1 MLSHL
6 KEALSLLGQ
15 ARRLVRQAAREIED
29 AEREVKKPQGAPKGS
44 RARLAIEFTPR
55 DGVGEK
61 LTVEFGRECK
71 VILLYL
77 ELVRRLMEEMVER
90 LEKGE
95 LEVEVVYVDQETREG
110 AASTA
115 E

>member
-6 KEALSLLGQ
+6 KEALSLLEQ
-15 ARRLVRQAAREIED
+15 ARRLVRQAAKEIED
-29 AEREVKKPQGAPKGS
+29 AEREVKKSQGAPKGS
-44 RARLAIEFTPR
+44 RARLAIELAPR

-61 LTVEFGRECK
+61 LTVELGWECK
-71 VILLYL
+71 MIFLHL
-77 ELVRRLMEEMVER
+77 ELVRRLMKEMVES

>member
-1 MLSHL
+1 
-6 KEALSLLGQ
+6 
-15 ARRLVRQAAREIED
+15 
-29 AEREVKKPQGAPKGS
+29 
-44 RARLAIEFTPR
+44 
-55 DGVGEK
+55 
-61 LTVEFGRECK
+61 
-71 VILLYL
+71 
-77 ELVRRLMEEMVER
+77 MEEMVER